1 MSIYFKAIKRT
12 ESDDDF
18 DVYCAENYDGRL
30 ETITRTLRN
39 LENLKNKEML
49 KALSLNQLT
58 VILNTVEL
66 AISEKELDLQGK
78 KIVVKEK

>member
-1 MSIYFKAIKRT
+1 
-12 ESDDDF
+12 
-18 DVYCAENYDGRL
+18 
-30 ETITRTLRN
+30 
-39 LENLKNKEML
+39 ML